1 MSEQMR
7 KEFEDWAEKH
17 GYLLKVIAQQDGLG
31 TEIYAN
37 GQTRSA
43 WLGWQASRQ
52 SLVVKLPLKD
62 NGKEFL
68 SVEYCGNTF
77 VKEQSVIDA
86 LDAAGVSYE

>member
-7 KEFEDWAEKH
+7 EEFEEWAEKR
-17 GYLLKVIAQQDGLG
+17 GYTLKMIAQQDGLG

-52 SLVVKLPLKD
+52 ALVVKLPSSIELY
-62 NGKEFL
+62 NSPSNEVL
-68 SVEYCGNTF
+68 EAV
-77 VKEQSVIDA
+77 QDA
-86 LDAAGVSYE
+86 LDKAGVSYK